1 MLPVSAGITQRASPP
16 IEWGMNMKLL
26 VTPNNDKQ
34 GIFEST
40 AKLCNA
46 LHEHGAV
53 VCMLDSDKETY
64 SDFCDF
70 SGNNINELTQKC
82 DAVIALGGDGTI
94 LRSATIAAVYDK
106 PVLGLNQGRLGFMAG
121 LEMNEL
127 ELISRLFTKEYE
139 IQRRMML
146 DVSVKH
152 NGKCKYRNISLN
164 DVVLSRGAMSHII
177 DFRITH
183 NSDTCLE
190 YRADGIIISTP
201 TGSTAYSL
209 SAGGPVVDPSV
220 KSIILTPV
228 CPHSLCNRSV
238 IFSSDSFLDIQPNIT
253 FDNELYLTIDG
264 DGVFRM
270 EKEYSI
276 HIRRSKL
283 NAKFIIIKQNSFSRV
298 FTEKM
303 LH

>member
-1 MLPVSAGITQRASPP
+1 
-16 IEWGMNMKLL
+16 MNLL

-34 GIFEST
+34 GIYEST
-40 AKLCNA
+40 TKLCGA
-46 LHEHGAV
+46 LHDHGARIY
-53 VCMLDSDKETY
+53 MLNSDREKY
-64 SDFCDF
+64 GNCCDI
-70 SGNNINELTQKC
+70 SGGNVNELTKKC

-106 PVLGLNQGRLGFMAG
+106 PILGLNQGRLGFMAG
-121 LEMNEL
+121 LEMSEL
-127 ELISRLFTKEYE
+127 ELISRLFTKQYE
-139 IQRRMML
+139 IQRRML
-146 DVSVKH
+146 IDVAVRH
-152 NGKCKYRNISLN
+152 NGKCKYRNIALN

-177 DFRITH
+177 DFRIMH
-183 NSDTCLE
+183 NNDACLE

-201 TGSTAYSL
+201 TGSTAYSM

-228 CPHSLCNRSV
+228 CPHSLCNRSI
-238 IFSSDSFLDIQPNIT
+238 IFSSDSFLDIEPHIT
-253 FDNELYLTIDG
+253 SDNELYLTIDG

-270 EKEYSI
+270 EKDYTI
-276 HIRRSKL
+276 HIRRSKV

>member
-1 MLPVSAGITQRASPP
+1 
-16 IEWGMNMKLL
+16 MNLL

-34 GIFEST
+34 GIYEST
-40 AKLCNA
+40 MKLCKA
-46 LHEHGAV
+46 LHEHGATV
-53 VCMLDSDKETY
+53 YMLHSDDEKY
-64 SDFCDF
+64 KGCCDV
-70 SGNNINELTQKC
+70 SGGNINELTKKC

-121 LEMNEL
+121 LEISEL
-127 ELISRLFTKEYE
+127 PLISRLFTKEYE

-146 DVSVKH
+146 DVAVRH

-177 DFRITH
+177 DFRIMH
-183 NSDTCLE
+183 NSDACLE

-209 SAGGPVVDPSV
+209 SAGGTVVDPSV

-228 CPHSLCNRSV
+228 CPHSLGNRSI
-238 IFSSDSFLDIQPNIT
+238 IFSSDSYLDIEPSIL

-270 EKEYSI
+270 EKDYTI
-276 HIRRSKL
+276 HIKRSKV
-283 NAKFIIIKQNSFSRV
+283 NAKFIIIKQDSFSRV
-298 FTEKM
+298 FNEKI
-303 LH
+303 LR

>member
-1 MLPVSAGITQRASPP
+1 
-16 IEWGMNMKLL
+16 MNLL
-26 VTPNNDKQ
+26 VTPNTDKK
-34 GIFEST
+34 GIYEST
-40 AKLCNA
+40 TKLCKA
-46 LHEHGAV
+46 LHEHGAKIY
-53 VCMLDSDKETY
+53 MLNSDSELFKGC
-64 SDFCDF
+64 CDI
-70 SGNNINELTQKC
+70 SGGNINELTRKS

-106 PVLGLNQGRLGFMAG
+106 PILGLNQGRLGFMAG
-121 LEMNEL
+121 LEISEL
-127 ELISRLFTKEYE
+127 DLISRLFTKEYE
-139 IQRRMML
+139 IQKRMML
-146 DVSVKH
+146 DVSVRH

-177 DFRITH
+177 DFKIMH
-183 NSDTCLE
+183 NSDACLE
-190 YRADGIIISTP
+190 YRADGIIFSTP

-238 IFSSDSFLDIQPNIT
+238 IFSSDSYLDVEPNIT

-270 EKEYSI
+270 EKEYTI
-276 HIRRSKL
+276 HIKRSKI

>member
-1 MLPVSAGITQRASPP
+1 
-16 IEWGMNMKLL
+16 MNLL
-26 VTPNNDKQ
+26 VTPNTDKK
-34 GIFEST
+34 GIYEST
-40 AKLCNA
+40 TKLCKA
-46 LHEHGAV
+46 LHEHGAKIY
-53 VCMLDSDKETY
+53 MLNSDSELFKGC
-64 SDFCDF
+64 CDI
-70 SGNNINELTQKC
+70 SGGNINELTRKS

-106 PVLGLNQGRLGFMAG
+106 PILGLNQGRLGFMAG
-121 LEMNEL
+121 LEISEL
-127 ELISRLFTKEYE
+127 DLISRLFTKEYE
-139 IQRRMML
+139 IQKRMML
-146 DVSVKH
+146 DVSVRH

-177 DFRITH
+177 DFNIMH
-183 NSDTCLE
+183 NSDACLE
-190 YRADGIIISTP
+190 YRADGIIFSTP

-238 IFSSDSFLDIQPNIT
+238 IFSSDSYLDVEPNIT

-270 EKEYSI
+270 EKEYTI
-276 HIRRSKL
+276 HIKRSKI

>member
-1 MLPVSAGITQRASPP
+1 
-16 IEWGMNMKLL
+16 MNLL

-40 AKLCNA
+40 TSLCKA
-46 LHEHGAV
+46 LHEHGATV
-53 VCMLDSDKETY
+53 YMLNSDKEKY
-64 SDFCDF
+64 KDCCDV
-70 SGNNINELTQKC
+70 SGGNIIELTKSC

-121 LEMNEL
+121 LEMSEL
-127 ELISRLFTKEYE
+127 PLISRLFTKEYE

-146 DVSVKH
+146 DVAVRH

-177 DFRITH
+177 DFKVMH

-220 KSIILTPV
+220 KCIMLTPV

-238 IFSSDSFLDIQPNIT
+238 IFSSDSYLDIEPSIT
-253 FDNELYLTIDG
+253 YDNELYLTIDG

-270 EKEYSI
+270 EKNYTI
-276 HIRRSKL
+276 HTKRSKV
-283 NAKFIIIKQNSFSRV
+283 NAKFIIIKQDSFSRV

-303 LH
+303 LR

>member
-1 MLPVSAGITQRASPP
+1 
-16 IEWGMNMKLL
+16 MNLL
-26 VTPNNDKQ
+26 VTPNNDKD
-34 GIFEST
+34 GIFDST
-40 AKLCNA
+40 VRLCKE
-46 LHEHGAV
+46 LHRHGATV
-53 VCMLDSDKETY
+53 FMLGSDRDRY
-64 SDFCDF
+64 PNCCDV
-70 SGNNINELTQKC
+70 SGNNVNELTRKC

-94 LRSATIAAVYDK
+94 LRSASIAAVYDK
-106 PVLGLNQGRLGFMAG
+106 PVLGLNHGRLGFMAG
-121 LEMNEL
+121 LEMSEI
-127 ELISRLFTKEYE
+127 ELISRLFTEEYE
-139 IQRRMML
+139 LQKRMML
-146 DVSVKH
+146 DVSVRH
-152 NGKCKYRNISLN
+152 DGKCKYRNIALN

-177 DFRITH
+177 DFRIMH
-183 NSDTCLE
+183 NSDACLN
-190 YRADGIIISTP
+190 YRADGIIFSTP

-228 CPHSLCNRSV
+228 CPHSLSNRSV
-238 IFSSDSFLDIQPNIT
+238 IFSSDSCLDVEPNIT

-270 EKEYSI
+270 EREFTL
-276 HIRRSKL
+276 HIKRSKL

>member
-1 MLPVSAGITQRASPP
+1 
-16 IEWGMNMKLL
+16 MKLL

-34 GIFEST
+34 GINDST
-40 AKLCNA
+40 VALCKA
-46 LHEHGAV
+46 LHEHGAEIV
-53 VCMLDSDKETY
+53 MLNSDREMYGDCCDS
-64 SDFCDF
+64 
-70 SGNNINELTQKC
+70 SGSNINELTKKC
-82 DAVIALGGDGTI
+82 DAVIAIGGDGTI

-106 PVLGLNQGRLGFMAG
+106 PVLGLNQGRLGYMAG
-121 LEMNEL
+121 LEISEL

-146 DVSVKH
+146 DVSVRLD
-152 NGKCKYRNISLN
+152 GKCKYRNIALN
-164 DVVLSRGAMSHII
+164 DVVLSRGAMSHIM
-177 DFRITH
+177 DFNIMH
-183 NSDTCLE
+183 NSDACLN

-238 IFSSDSFLDIQPNIT
+238 IFASDSCLDIEPSIT
-253 FDNELYLTIDG
+253 YDNKLYMTIDG
-264 DGVFRM
+264 DGIFEI
-270 EKEYSI
+270 EKGCTV
-276 HIRRSKL
+276 HIKRSKV
-283 NAKFIIIKQNSFSRV
+283 NAKFIIIKQKSFSGI

>member
-1 MLPVSAGITQRASPP
+1 MV
-16 IEWGMNMKLL
+16 LL
-26 VTPNNDKQ
+26 VTPNNDKA
-34 GIFEST
+34 GIYEST
-40 AKLCNA
+40 ARLCKA
-46 LHEHGAV
+46 LHEHGAT
-53 VCMLDSDKETY
+53 VCMLSSDSEKY
-64 SDFCDF
+64 YNCCDV
-70 SGNNINELTQKC
+70 SGGNINELTKKC

-121 LEMNEL
+121 LEMSEL

-146 DVSVKH
+146 DVAVRH
-152 NGKCKYRNISLN
+152 NEKCKYRNIALN

-177 DFRITH
+177 DFRIMH
-183 NSDTCLE
+183 NSDACLE

-238 IFSSDSFLDIQPNIT
+238 IFSSDSFLDIEPTVI

-264 DGVFRM
+264 DGAFRM
-270 EKEYSI
+270 EKNYTL
-276 HIRRSKL
+276 HIRRSKV

>member
-1 MLPVSAGITQRASPP
+1 
-16 IEWGMNMKLL
+16 MKLL
-26 VTPNNDKQ
+26 VTPNNDKP
-34 GIFEST
+34 GILEST
-40 AKLCNA
+40 TELCNA
-46 LHEHGAV
+46 LHRHGATV
-53 VCMLDSDKETY
+53 FMTADDKEKY
-64 SDFCDF
+64 GDCCDL
-70 SGNNINELTQKC
+70 SGKNANELTKNC

-106 PVLGLNQGRLGFMAG
+106 PILGLNHGRLGFMAG
-121 LEMNEL
+121 LEMSEL
-127 ELISRLFTKEYE
+127 KLISRLFTKEYE

-146 DVSVKH
+146 DVSVRH
-152 NGKCKYRNISLN
+152 EGKTKYRNIALN

-177 DFRITH
+177 DFRIMH
-183 NSDTCLE
+183 NSDACLN

-238 IFSSDSFLDIQPNIT
+238 IFASDSFLDIEPRIS
-253 FDNELYLTIDG
+253 FDNELFLTIDG

-270 EKEYSI
+270 EKEFTV
-276 HIRRSKL
+276 HIRRSKV
-283 NAKFIIIKQNSFSRV
+283 NAKFIIIKRDSFSRV

>member
-1 MLPVSAGITQRASPP
+1 
-16 IEWGMNMKLL
+16 MNLL
-26 VTPNNDKQ
+26 VTPNTDKK
-34 GIFEST
+34 GIYEST
-40 AKLCNA
+40 TKLCKA
-46 LHEHGAV
+46 LHEHGAKIY
-53 VCMLDSDKETY
+53 MLNSDSELFKGC
-64 SDFCDF
+64 CDI
-70 SGNNINELTQKC
+70 SGGNINELTRKS

-106 PVLGLNQGRLGFMAG
+106 PILGLNQGRLGFMAG
-121 LEMNEL
+121 LEISEL
-127 ELISRLFTKEYE
+127 DLISRLFTKEYE
-139 IQRRMML
+139 IQKRMML
-146 DVSVKH
+146 DVSVRH

-177 DFRITH
+177 DFKIMH
-183 NSDTCLE
+183 NSDACLE
-190 YRADGIIISTP
+190 YRADGIIFSTP

-238 IFSSDSFLDIQPNIT
+238 IFSSDSYLDVEPNIT

-270 EKEYSI
+270 EKEYTI
-276 HIRRSKL
+276 HIKR
-283 NAKFIIIKQNSFSRV
+283 
-298 FTEKM
+298 
-303 LH
+303 

>member
-1 MLPVSAGITQRASPP
+1 M
-16 IEWGMNMKLL
+16 
-26 VTPNNDKQ
+26 
-34 GIFEST
+34 
-40 AKLCNA
+40 
-46 LHEHGAV
+46 
-53 VCMLDSDKETY
+53 
-64 SDFCDF
+64 
-70 SGNNINELTQKC
+70 
-82 DAVIALGGDGTI
+82 GGDGTI

-106 PVLGLNQGRLGFMAG
+106 PILGLNQGRLGFMAG
-121 LEMNEL
+121 LEISEL
-127 ELISRLFTKEYE
+127 DLISRLFTKEYE
-139 IQRRMML
+139 IQKRMML
-146 DVSVKH
+146 DVSVRH
-152 NGKCKYRNISLN
+152 NGKCKYHNISLN

-177 DFRITH
+177 DFKIMH
-183 NSDTCLE
+183 NSDACLE
-190 YRADGIIISTP
+190 YRADGIIFSTP

-238 IFSSDSFLDIQPNIT
+238 IFSSDSYLDVEPNIT

-270 EKEYSI
+270 EKEYTI
-276 HIRRSKL
+276 HIKRSKI

>member
-1 MLPVSAGITQRASPP
+1 
-16 IEWGMNMKLL
+16 MNLL
-26 VTPNNDKQ
+26 VTPNNEKQ
-34 GIFEST
+34 GIYEST
-40 AKLCNA
+40 TKLCQA
-46 LHEHGAV
+46 LHEHGATV
-53 VCMLDSDKETY
+53 YMLSSDKEKY
-64 SDFCDF
+64 RESCDF
-70 SGNNINELTQKC
+70 SGGNIIELTKKC

-121 LEMNEL
+121 LEMSEL
-127 ELISRLFTKEYE
+127 PLISRLFTKEYE

-146 DVSVKH
+146 DVTVRH
-152 NGKCKYRNISLN
+152 NGRCKYRNISLN

-177 DFRITH
+177 DFKVMH

-190 YRADGIIISTP
+190 YRADGLIISTP

-238 IFSSDSFLDIQPNIT
+238 IFASDSYLDVEPTIT
-253 FDNELYLTIDG
+253 YDNELYLTIDG
-264 DGVFRM
+264 DGIFRM
-270 EKEYSI
+270 EKNYTI
-276 HIRRSKL
+276 HIKRSKV
-283 NAKFIIIKQNSFSRV
+283 NAKFIIIKQDSFSKV

>member
-1 MLPVSAGITQRASPP
+1 
-16 IEWGMNMKLL
+16 MNLL

-34 GIFEST
+34 GINEST
-40 AKLCNA
+40 ARLCNA
-46 LHEHGAV
+46 LHEHGAKV
-53 VCMLDSDKETY
+53 FMLNSDREKFR
-64 SDFCDF
+64 DCCDF
-70 SGNNINELTQKC
+70 SSGNIHELTKKC

-121 LEMNEL
+121 LEMSEL

-139 IQRRMML
+139 IQHRMML
-146 DVSVKH
+146 DVSVRH

-177 DFRITH
+177 DFKIMH
-183 NSDTCLE
+183 NSDACLE
-190 YRADGIIISTP
+190 YRADGMIFSTP

-228 CPHSLCNRSV
+228 CPHSLCNRSI
-238 IFSSDSFLDIQPNIT
+238 IFSSDSYLDVEPTIIY
-253 FDNELYLTIDG
+253 DNELFMTIDG
-264 DGVFRM
+264 DGVFKV
-270 EKEYSI
+270 EKDYTI
-276 HIRRSKL
+276 HIKRSKV

>member
-1 MLPVSAGITQRASPP
+1 MRRTSSR
-16 IEWGMNMKLL
+16 MNGESEMNLL

-34 GIFEST
+34 GIYEST
-40 AKLCNA
+40 TALCDA
-46 LHEHGAV
+46 LHRHGASIYMV
-53 VCMLDSDKETY
+53 SSDMEKY
-64 SDFCDF
+64 GNFCDV
-70 SGNNINELTQKC
+70 SGGNVNELTKKC

-106 PVLGLNQGRLGFMAG
+106 PILGLNQGRLGFMAG
-121 LEMNEL
+121 LEMSEL
-127 ELISRLFTKEYE
+127 SLISRLFTKEYE

-146 DVSVKH
+146 DVSVRY
-152 NGKCKYRNISLN
+152 NGKCKYRNIALN

-177 DFRITH
+177 DFKIMH
-183 NSDTCLE
+183 NSDACLE

-238 IFSSDSFLDIQPNIT
+238 IFASDSCLDIEPT
-253 FDNELYLTIDG
+253 VAFDNELYLTIDG

-270 EKEYSI
+270 DKDYTI
-276 HIRRSKL
+276 HIKRSKL

>member
-1 MLPVSAGITQRASPP
+1 
-16 IEWGMNMKLL
+16 MNLL
-26 VTPNNDKQ
+26 VTPNNDKV
-34 GIFEST
+34 GIYEST
-40 AKLCNA
+40 QNLCKA
-46 LHEHGAV
+46 LHKYGATV
-53 VCMLDSDKETY
+53 FMLNSDKEKY
-64 SDFCDF
+64 KGCCDI
-70 SGNNINELTQKC
+70 SGNNINELTKKS

-121 LEMNEL
+121 LEMSEL

-146 DVSVKH
+146 DVSVRH
-152 NGKCKYRNISLN
+152 NGKCKYRNIALN

-177 DFRITH
+177 DFRIMH
-183 NSDTCLE
+183 NCDACLE

-228 CPHSLCNRSV
+228 CPHSMCNRSV
-238 IFSSDSFLDIQPNIT
+238 IFASDSFLDIEPYIS
-253 FDNELYLTIDG
+253 FDNQLYLTIDG
-264 DGVFRM
+264 DGVFQM
-270 EKEYSI
+270 EKEYTI
-276 HIRRSKL
+276 HIKRSKV

>member
-1 MLPVSAGITQRASPP
+1 
-16 IEWGMNMKLL
+16 MNLL
-26 VTPNNDKQ
+26 VTPNTDKK
-34 GIFEST
+34 GIYEST
-40 AKLCNA
+40 TKLCKA
-46 LHEHGAV
+46 LHEHGAKIY
-53 VCMLDSDKETY
+53 MLNSDSELFKGC
-64 SDFCDF
+64 CDT
-70 SGNNINELTQKC
+70 SGGNINELTRKS

-106 PVLGLNQGRLGFMAG
+106 PILGLNQGRLGFMAG
-121 LEMNEL
+121 LEISEL
-127 ELISRLFTKEYE
+127 DLISRLFTKEYE
-139 IQRRMML
+139 IQKRMML
-146 DVSVKH
+146 DVSVRH

-177 DFRITH
+177 DFKIMH
-183 NSDTCLE
+183 NSDACLE
-190 YRADGIIISTP
+190 YRADGIIFSTP

-238 IFSSDSFLDIQPNIT
+238 IFSSDSYLDVEPNIT

-270 EKEYSI
+270 EKEYTI
-276 HIRRSKL
+276 HIKRSKI